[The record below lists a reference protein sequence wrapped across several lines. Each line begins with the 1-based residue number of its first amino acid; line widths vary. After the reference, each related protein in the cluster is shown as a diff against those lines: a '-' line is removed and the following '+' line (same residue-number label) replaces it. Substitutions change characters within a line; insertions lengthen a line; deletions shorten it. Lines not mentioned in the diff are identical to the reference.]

1 MADKLGI
8 LTSGSSEPDYVS
20 LSDNESEVLPSEAL
34 DNFKSDKNTLNEII
48 SIEDQGITIN
58 DPGFVDLSSLTALK
72 DIQPNQPGILKDIQ
86 PNQPGIYPI
95 AASSVQFSADDKK
108 SLENIIKKLVS
119 VAHDHTQK
127 VSQVGSNELVGSCSN
142 YRLCDYFDC
151 GSYNGSSDCDNNGK
165 W

>member
-20 LSDNESEVLPSEAL
+20 LSDNESEVLPSEVL

-72 DIQPNQPGILKDIQ
+72 DIQPNQPGI
-86 PNQPGIYPI
+86 YPI
-95 AASSVQFSADDKK
+95 AASSVQFSAEDKK

-119 VAHDHTQK
+119 VAHDHTQI
-127 VSQVGSNELVGSCSN
+127 VSQVRSDELVGSCSN

-151 GSYNGSSDCDNNGK
+151 AYLGSSDCDNDGK

>member
-8 LTSGSSEPDYVS
+8 LTSGSSEPDYAS
-20 LSDNESEVLPSEAL
+20 LSDNESEVLPSEVL
-34 DNFKSDKNTLNEII
+34 DNFKSDKNTINEII

-72 DIQPNQPGILKDIQ
+72 NIQ

-119 VAHDHTQK
+119 VAHDHTQT

-142 YRLCDYFDC
+142 ERLCDYFNC
-151 GSYNGSSDCDNNGK
+151 AYLGSSDCDNNGN

>member
-20 LSDNESEVLPSEAL
+20 LSDNESEILPSEAL

-48 SIEDQGITIN
+48 SIEDQSITIN

-72 DIQPNQPGILKDIQ
+72 DIQPD
-86 PNQPGIYPI
+86 QPGIYPI

-119 VAHDHTQK
+119 VAHDHAQK
-127 VSQVGSNELVGSCSN
+127 VSQVRNNELVGSCSN
-142 YRLCDYFDC
+142 YRLCDYYDC
-151 GSYNGSSDCDNNGK
+151 DSHNGGGHDCDNYSK